1 VHDSSGDVAWT
12 NVSLKPVAAK
22 PRFHIHPPQYVT
34 PELIEFV
41 RERIQQRASSM

>member
-22 PRFHIHPPQYVT
+22 PTFHIRPPQYVT

-41 RERIQQRASSM
+41 RQKVQQRKSTA